1 MTDVQ
6 KAGLGVFNAEGCTA
20 CHQIHGVGGH
30 TGPDLSRAGFR
41 WEAADIRRQIVTPK
55 DAKMPAYDKLS
66 PASLDA
72 LLQYLTSL
80 K

>member
-1 MTDVQ
+1 VEFP
-6 KAGLGVFNAEGCTA
+6 GLK
-20 CHQIHGVGGH
+20 
-30 TGPDLSRAGFR
+30 
-41 WEAADIRRQIVTPK
+41 DISAQVVTPK
-55 DAKMPAYDKLS
+55 DARMPAYDKLS